1 MHILIAFLKRKHKQK
16 ISIETRA
23 RADVYKHT
31 VV

>member
-1 MHILIAFLKRKHKQK
+1 MHILVAFVKRKHKHK

-23 RADVYKHT
+23 RAGVYKHT